1 MGDTYL
7 STFNNV
13 GKKQSSFTDAL
24 DIAEEVLSHEFDTA
38 EIAYN
43 SFVNVVSYKPIVSLV
58 ADCRPLLQ
66 DLYHLLF
73 LLVLLHLLVHV
84 GFIGGLPVKT
94 CFRLSRPPLQPT
106 LNLTMLSTRMMK

>member
-24 DIAEEVLSHEFDTA
+24 NIAEEILSHEFDSA

-43 SFVNVVSYKPIVSLV
+43 SFVNVVSYKPTVSSSVIFFVIIHVDDLCFV
-58 ADCRPLLQ
+58 TGNSTDCLQ
-66 DLYHLLF
+66 
-73 LLVLLHLLVHV
+73 
-84 GFIGGLPVKT
+84 
-94 CFRLSRPPLQPT
+94 
-106 LNLTMLSTRMMK
+106 

>member
-24 DIAEEVLSHEFDTA
+24 NIAEEILSHEFDSA

-43 SFVNVVSYKPIVSLV
+43 SFVNVVSYKPTVSSMV
-58 ADCRPLLQ
+58 IF
-66 DLYHLLF
+66 YYN
-73 LLVLLHLLVHV
+73 
-84 GFIGGLPVKT
+84 
-94 CFRLSRPPLQPT
+94 S
-106 LNLTMLSTRMMK
+106 

>member
-24 DIAEEVLSHEFDTA
+24 NIAEEILSHEFDSA

-43 SFVNVVSYKPIVSLV
+43 SFVNVVSYKPTVSSTV
-58 ADCRPLLQ
+58 IFFVNSDNSCWWFMFCNRQ
-66 DLYHLLF
+66 FH
-73 LLVLLHLLVHV
+73 
-84 GFIGGLPVKT
+84 
-94 CFRLSRPPLQPT
+94 RLSSITNIVVDLIQVWRIYM
-106 LNLTMLSTRMMK
+106 NLSELVDVNHKIAFR